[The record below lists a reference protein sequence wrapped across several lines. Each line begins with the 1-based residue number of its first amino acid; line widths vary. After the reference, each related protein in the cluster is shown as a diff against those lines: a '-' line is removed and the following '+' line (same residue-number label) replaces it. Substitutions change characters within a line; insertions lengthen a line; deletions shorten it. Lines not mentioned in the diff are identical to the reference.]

1 MHNALIPCRPMEG
14 HQEPRIAEGFPGQ
27 RAIVLPRPV
36 IAAWLNAAP
45 LLELSPSDVGHY
57 PHARWHH
64 RERPE
69 GSPELIFLW
78 CSQGEGWL
86 TLADETFPVHPGQ
99 AAVIPPGAPHVYG
112 ADHASPWTI
121 YWVHAVGPKISE
133 VQRLLGARLRQPIL
147 TLGQDPGLA
156 SLFEQMLSLL
166 ERGYSA
172 QNLLGASLC
181 LAQVVARAALG
192 SNRPN
197 GAAESTEERIENTI
211 SFMLSSLDRNLWVDE
226 LASHCMLSPSHFAAL
241 FKKRTGFSA
250 IDFFLRLKMQRACR
264 LLETS
269 NMPIKEI
276 AIRLG
281 IDDPLYFSRSFHRIY
296 GCSPT
301 EYRQQH
307 KD

>member
-27 RAIVLPRPV
+27 RAVVLPRPV

-78 CSQGEGWL
+78 CSQGQGWL
-86 TLADETFPVHPGQ
+86 TLADETFPILPGQ
-99 AAVIPPGAPHVYG
+99 AAVIPPGAPHIYG
-112 ADHASPWTI
+112 ADHTSPWTI
-121 YWVHAVGPKISE
+121 YWVHAVGPKIGE
-133 VQRLLGARLRQPIL
+133 VQRLLGVRPRQPIL

-156 SLFEQMLSLL
+156 GLFEQMLSLL

-181 LAQVVARAALG
+181 LAQMVARVALG

-197 GAAESTEERIENTI
+197 GAAESTEERIENVI
-211 SFMLSSLDRNLWVDE
+211 SFMLNSLDRNLWVDE
-226 LASHCMLSPSHFAAL
+226 LASHCKLSPSHFAAL

-269 NMPIKEI
+269 STPIKEI
-276 AIRLG
+276 ASRLG